1 METERVLTLWTLED
15 GNSLTLSKL
24 DTYKAYLSL
33 KGINTVKE
41 CGKYRIGA

>member
-1 METERVLTLWTLED
+1 MDFGGD
-15 GNSLTLSKL
+15 GNSLTVSKL